1 MLPRRALERWGEED
15 RMALASLRIDV
26 TLDNFTLLL
35 LAGALLGLI
44 TGQLMKSRG
53 VRIVG
58 DLVFGVIG
66 ALISV
71 LLLVPLLGVGRYG
84 FPGDLLLAFI
94 GSIVLVVLE
103 HAFLVARNKAKA
115 A

>member
-1 MLPRRALERWGEED
+1 
-15 RMALASLRIDV
+15 MALASLRIDV
-26 TLDNFTLLL
+26 TLDNFTLLV

-53 VRIVG
+53 IRIVG
-58 DLVFGVIG
+58 DLVFGIVG
-66 ALISV
+66 ALVGDFV
-71 LLLVPLLGVGRYG
+71 LGPLLGAERFG
-84 FPGDLLLAFI
+84 FTGYLLFAVA